1 MSSDENSANSAV
13 PTITHNFM
21 NALSSLKSP
30 EIAKDWDEFVKF
42 VKDFRTHM
50 FFGAI
55 AVTGVG
61 LFTTVYALT
70 QLQNSKHLL
79 PVGIAGVITTLFG
92 TGMTVD
98 MASHLYYG

>member
-1 MSSDENSANSAV
+1 MVNVSPSAD
-13 PTITHNFM
+13 FRQ
-21 NALSSLKSP
+21 ALDSLKDP
-30 EIAKDWDEFVKF
+30 EIAKSWEEFTKF

-55 AVTGVG
+55 AVTGAG
-61 LFTTVYALT
+61 IFTSAYALAK
-70 QLQNSKHLL
+70 LGNSKHQFA
-79 PVGIAGVITTLFG
+79 VGIAGLLTTLLG

>member
-1 MSSDENSANSAV
+1 MQCSYMAL
-13 PTITHNFM
+13 PTLTKEFTQT
-21 NALSSLKSP
+21 LSELQSP
-30 EIAKDWDEFVKF
+30 EIAQSWDDFVKF

-55 AVTGVG
+55 AVTGIG
-61 LFTTVYALT
+61 LFTSIYAMARLDNKN
-70 QLQNSKHLL
+70 LF
-79 PVGIAGVITTLFG
+79 PIGIAGIIATLLG

>member
-1 MSSDENSANSAV
+1 MGTAV
-13 PTITHNFM
+13 INQDFM
-21 NALSSLKSP
+21 NSFNALKDP
-30 EIAKDWDEFVKF
+30 EIAQSWEDFMKF

-55 AVTGVG
+55 AVTGIG
-61 LFTTVYALT
+61 LFTTVYSLI
-70 QLQNSKHLL
+70 NSNKSKVMVGL
-79 PVGIAGVITTLFG
+79 GIAGLATTLIG